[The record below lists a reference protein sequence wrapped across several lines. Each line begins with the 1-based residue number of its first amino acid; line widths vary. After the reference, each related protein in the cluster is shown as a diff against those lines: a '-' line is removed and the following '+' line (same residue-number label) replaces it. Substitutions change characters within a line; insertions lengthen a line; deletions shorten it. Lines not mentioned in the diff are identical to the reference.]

1 MGRVVIMDDST
12 YQSSFEVQD
21 GKELPKIDFETEMV
35 VGISFWN
42 DCNARYFHGIN
53 VNLKDRIFHF
63 FFASC
68 YGGCAAM
75 RSGEKWFVCRR
86 LPDGFHLDFLP
97 KDERTGSVEVDTVD
111 YDLPSHLKNSAALT
125 EKPGF
130 DPCFWEGSF
139 SKYQDRDY
147 AQLDHS
153 IPIID
158 YIREYD
164 QLRLKGKWQ
173 MVKPEEKNPKK
184 TADFSKATFLQFSKD
199 SSSEDKICT
208 LYIGK
213 KEKGAYGYQL
223 LIDEGEFGV
232 LQCSDQLPWNK
243 IWVYYYLVDD
253 QLSIW
258 PSLNESTQ
266 EGLYGPAP
274 YVFKKVITEWT
285 PYQIELWFS
294 PGNVKSFPYRNQLF
308 VF

>member
-1 MGRVVIMDDST
+1 MKEITPGEYKQSNRLGRVVIMDDST
-12 YQSSFEVQD
+12 YQDSFEVQE

-35 VGISFWN
+35 IGCSFFD
-42 DCNARYFHGIN
+42 DCNARQFHGIN

-75 RSGEKWFVCRR
+75 RGGERWYVCRK

-97 KDERTGSVEVDTVD
+97 KDKRTTFTEADTAD
-111 YDLPSHLKNSAALT
+111 YGLPSHLNNSAVSL
-125 EKPGF
+125 EKSEF
-130 DPCFWEGSF
+130 EPCFWEGSF

-173 MVKPEEKNPKK
+173 MLKPEEGKPSK
-184 TADFSKATFLQFSKD
+184 TPNFSKTTFLQFGQD
-199 SSSEDKICT
+199 SSNGKRNCT

-213 KEKGAYGYQL
+213 KQKGVYDYQL
-223 LIDEGEFGV
+223 LIDEEEFGV
-232 LQCSDQLPWNK
+232 LQSAGRLPWNK
-243 IWVYYYLVDD
+243 KWVYYYLVDD

-258 PSLNESTQ
+258 PEIKEDTQ
-266 EGLYGPAP
+266 IGFYGPAP
-274 YVFKKVITEWT
+274 YIFKKVVID
-285 PYQIELWFS
+285 
-294 PGNVKSFPYRNQLF
+294 
-308 VF
+308 